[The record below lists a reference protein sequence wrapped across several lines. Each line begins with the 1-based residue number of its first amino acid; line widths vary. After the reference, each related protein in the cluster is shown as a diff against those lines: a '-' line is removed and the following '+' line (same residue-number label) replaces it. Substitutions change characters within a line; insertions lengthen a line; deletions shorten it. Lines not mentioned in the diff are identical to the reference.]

1 MRKIG
6 IIGAM
11 EVEVQTIVAAMT
23 ASGGSGR
30 AKKIESAKLTFYEGE
45 IRGINAVVVKS
56 GVGKVNAALCAQR
69 LVLEFGVTHIIN
81 TGIAG
86 AVAKGLRVFDIVV
99 STDAMYHDVDATV
112 FGYKP
117 AQIPQMDVYQFP
129 ADAALAAAAERAF
142 NETSFAKTQKLIKG
156 RVASGDQFVSSG
168 EVKNRIRDLCSPACV
183 EMEGAAIA
191 HACWLNAVPFVII
204 RSMSDM
210 ADDGEEA
217 SSAFNEKTSAEES
230 AAIVLKMFASD
241 AFTA

>member
-1 MRKIG
+1 MKKIG

-11 EVEVQTIVAAMT
+11 EVEIQALEAAMT
-23 ASGGSGR
+23 SSGGTAK

-45 IRGINAVVVKS
+45 LNGISAVVVKS

-69 LVLEFGVTHIIN
+69 LMLEFGVTHIIN

-86 AVAKGLRVFDIVV
+86 AMAHGLGVFDIVV
-99 STDAMYHDVDATV
+99 STDAMYHDVDTSC

-117 AQIPQMDVYQFP
+117 GQIPQMDVYQFP
-129 ADAALAAAAERAF
+129 ADEALITCAEKAFKATEFAAEH
-142 NETSFAKTQKLIKG
+142 KLVKG
-156 RVASGDQFVSSG
+156 RVASGDQFVSDR
-168 EVKNRIRDLCSPACV
+168 EVKNHIREICSPACV

-191 HACWLNAVPFVII
+191 HACWLNSVPFVVI

-217 SSAFNEKTSAEES
+217 TSAFNEKVCAEES
-230 AAIVLKMFASD
+230 AAIVLKMFEAL
-241 AFTA
+241 

>member
-1 MRKIG
+1 MRKVG

-11 EVEVQTIVAAMT
+11 DVEVQTIVAAMT
-23 ASGGSGR
+23 SSGGTGT
-30 AKKIESAKLTFYEGE
+30 AKKIESAKLSFYEGE
-45 IRGINAVVVKS
+45 LNGINTVAVKS

-69 LVLEFGVTHIIN
+69 LILEFGVTHIIN

-86 AVAKGLRVFDIVV
+86 AVAHGLGVFDVVV
-99 STDAMYHDVDATV
+99 STDAVYHDVDATC

-117 AQIPQMDVYQFP
+117 GQIPQMDVYQFP
-129 ADAALAAAAERAF
+129 ADKPLAAAAEKAF
-142 NETSFAKTQKLIKG
+142 AATGFAKKYKLVKG

-168 EVKNRIRDLCSPACV
+168 EMKNRIREACDPACV

-191 HACWLNAVPFVII
+191 HACWLNNVPFVII

-217 SSAFNEKTSAEES
+217 ASAFNEKTCAEES
-230 AAIVLKMFASD
+230 ASIVLGMFAAAD
-241 AFTA
+241 FLA

>member
-1 MRKIG
+1 MIKIG

-11 EVEVQTIVAAMT
+11 EVEVQTLVAAMT
-23 ASGGSGR
+23 SSGGTGR

-45 IRGINAVVVKS
+45 LKGISAVVVKS

-69 LVLEFGVTHIIN
+69 LMLEFGVTHIIN

-86 AVAKGLRVFDIVV
+86 AVAHGLGVFDVVV
-99 STDAMYHDVDATV
+99 STDAMYHDVDATC

-129 ADAALAAAAERAF
+129 ADKTLAASAEKAF
-142 NETSFAKTQKLIKG
+142 KVTGFAKKYKLVKG
-156 RVASGDQFVSSG
+156 RVASGDQFVSSS
-168 EVKNRIRDLCSPACV
+168 EVKKHIREICDPACV

-191 HACWLNAVPFVII
+191 HACWLNNVPFIII

-217 SSAFNEKTSAEES
+217 ASAFNEKTCAEES
-230 AAIVLKMFASD
+230 ASIVLGMFSAD
-241 AFTA
+241 DFIL